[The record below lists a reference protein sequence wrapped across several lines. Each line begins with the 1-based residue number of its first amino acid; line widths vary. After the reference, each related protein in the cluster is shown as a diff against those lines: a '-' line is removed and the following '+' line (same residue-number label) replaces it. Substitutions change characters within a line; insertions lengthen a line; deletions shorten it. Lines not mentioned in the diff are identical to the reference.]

1 MDTSNGWH
9 VRGHDGAAEWQRG
22 PYAWAEIVAFAR
34 DGRLMPHN
42 LLWHESRPD
51 WTPAAEIPGLFGAPT
66 VQPAAAPQPAPA
78 PAPQPAATPAPEPT
92 PQPAPAPAPQPA
104 AAPAPQPTPQPAPAP
119 AYAPPAGGP
128 PVGGPPAAP
137 PKKKRG
143 LIVGVAIAAVI
154 ALLAGAVGVWALFF
168 RDGGGGPL
176 SVGDGPNIG
185 AADTTL
191 PDPSALIAT
200 EQWGEVPANELLMVM
215 NEGASRKDAEKV
227 AESFGGA
234 IVGEVEFVDLYQ
246 VRITASTEDELRAAI
261 AAAEAHEDVEYA
273 YPVDQVELDAEIWGV
288 RIDPYNDP
296 FYDGG
301 AGDGYNAVGVSK
313 AWAFIKG
320 SGVDLSGVKVGVVD
334 DGIYKRG
341 EGVEHEFGGKV
352 KVEYPNPEAGE
363 LPGPKV
369 KNGKVNAAGSHGT
382 AVSTV
387 IGADPDNGGP
397 AGIAGPLGDKLTIAM
412 TNMYGGKYG
421 NTTSTPDPD
430 DPTKQIWYNGQTY
443 SIGAL
448 VALKQQVENGATVIN
463 CSWGNS
469 NADPKDVETFT
480 RFFTKMAEQHPG
492 VLFVM
497 SGGNGG
503 KEMDGS
509 KRYPSGLSL
518 PNMITVGALD
528 NDGKK
533 AEYADWASDDYE
545 ITLGAPGT
553 QAVVG
558 LGAQGGPV
566 RQDGSSFAAP
576 HVAAAAAILQSLN
589 PKLTAGEIKAILVS
603 TARPGV
609 PTTSTDPNAQS
620 QLVPPEMGAGI
631 LAIDQAVLKVIN
643 DMRSAKGLKPFDEET
658 LEKLGV
664 VDAMAITGAAG
675 EYEVKGIVGA
685 TGEKG
690 ANLKI
695 EVVAPNS
702 AIGGSTEQSI
712 SGEGEVSWGV
722 TLPDDKGTIKVT
734 RLDSGAASL
743 ITIEEFDISG
753 SWSGTFTFNSMDV
766 DPGLAEEEG
775 CTAAIL
781 QEMIGIPMP
790 MTMDLSV
797 NEDGQGT
804 GSMFI
809 NIGAVMEDAESEPTD
824 ITLSYSGST
833 ITFGVSDGGV
843 MTAEVARSGDSLV
856 MTGTLTYS
864 GSGFSIVGS
873 FTLTKPYEP

>member
-1 MDTSNGWH
+1 MSTDTSRDWY
-9 VRGHDGAAEWQRG
+9 VRGHDGTAEWQRG
-22 PYAWAEIVAFAR
+22 PYTWVELVAFAR
-34 DGRLMPHN
+34 DGRLARHN
-42 LLWHESRPD
+42 TVWHASRPD
-51 WTPAAEIPGLFGAPT
+51 WVRADALPGLFG
-66 VQPAAAPQPAPA
+66 QAAAPAQAAPTAQPA
-78 PAPQPAATPAPEPT
+78 PAPQPT
-92 PQPAPAPAPQPA
+92 QYAPAGQPAPQPA
-104 AAPAPQPTPQPAPAP
+104 YT
-119 AYAPPAGGP
+119 PPAGGP
-128 PVGGPPAAP
+128 PAQPLAAP
-137 PKKKRG
+137 PRKKRG
-143 LIVGVAIAAVI
+143 GVI
-154 ALLAGAVGVWALFF
+154 AIVAGLVVVLLAGAVGAWALFF
-168 RDGGGGPL
+168 RNGGGL
-176 SVGDGPNIG
+176 AGDGPSLG

-191 PDPSALIAT
+191 PDSASLIAT
-200 EQWGEVPANELLMVM
+200 EEWGEVPANELLMVM
-215 NEGASRKDAEKV
+215 REGASRKDAEK
-227 AESFGGA
+227 AAGTFGGQ

-246 VRITASTEDELRAAI
+246 VRFTASTEEQLRAAI
-261 AAAEAHEDVEYA
+261 TAAEANEDVEYA

-296 FYDGG
+296 FYGGG

-352 KVEYPNPEAGE
+352 KLEYPNPEAGE

-369 KNGKVNAAGSHGT
+369 KNGTVNAAGSHGT

-421 NTTSTPDPD
+421 TTTSTPDPD
-430 DPTKQIWYNGQTY
+430 DPTKQVWYNGQTY

-448 VALKQQVENGATVIN
+448 VALKQQIENGATVIN

-469 NADPKDVETFT
+469 DADPKDVETFT

-503 KEMDGS
+503 TEMDGS
-509 KRYPSGLSL
+509 KRYPSGLAL

-558 LGAQGGPV
+558 LGAGGGPV

-576 HVAAAAAILQSLN
+576 HVTAAAAILKSLN
-589 PKLTAGEIKAILVS
+589 PKLTAAEIKAILVA

-609 PTTSTDPNAQS
+609 AATSTDPDAQS
-620 QLVPPEMGAGI
+620 QLVPAEMGAGI
-631 LAIDQAVLKVIN
+631 LAIDQAVLTVIN
-643 DMRSAKGLKPFDEET
+643 DMRSAKGLPPFDEET

-664 VDAMAITGAAG
+664 VDAVAITGDAG

-702 AIGGSTEQSI
+702 AIGGKSEQSI
-712 SGEGEVSWGV
+712 SGAGEVSWSV
-722 TLPDDKGTIKVT
+722 TLPEDKGTIKVT

-743 ITIEEFDISG
+743 ITIEQLDING
-753 SWSGTFTFNSMDV
+753 TWSGTYTV
-766 DPGLAEEEG
+766 
-775 CTAAIL
+775 
-781 QEMIGIPMP
+781 
-790 MTMDLSV
+790 
-797 NEDGQGT
+797 
-804 GSMFI
+804 
-809 NIGAVMEDAESEPTD
+809 TD
-824 ITLSYSGST
+824 ITITDQETAEEQGCSLAIAEALIGKPLPATLDITVDESGQGSGVLTIDASALGEGAEADPNAVTISQSGSQVT
-833 ITFGVSDGGV
+833 ITFAEGGINPAV
-843 MTAEVARSGDSLV
+843 LTVTRSGD
-856 MTGTLTYS
+856 TLTMS
-864 GSGFSIVGS
+864 GGMGGSGPGYTWTASLS
-873 FTLTKPYEP
+873 FTKPYTPK